1 MYLMAL
7 ILVGGFLIAFLICSP
22 IIDDLFG
29 CVLGV
34 ISSMLAIVLLFF
46 CIWSLVTYCVK
57 EEDPLSNAVVEM
69 YLENNE
75 ISDIADSADITVLE
89 VIRILR
95 ENGFEVKR

>member
-1 MYLMAL
+1 MRQ
-7 ILVGGFLIAFLICSP
+7 ILFILGFMLLVAFLVCGP
-22 IIDDLFG
+22 IINDLFG
-29 CVLGV
+29 SVIGI

-46 CIWSLVTYCVK
+46 CIWSLVMDCVK
-57 EEDPLSNAVVEM
+57 EEDSLDNAVVEM

-75 ISDIADSADITVLE
+75 ISDIADSADITVLD

>member
-1 MYLMAL
+1 MYLIAL
-7 ILVGGFLIAFLICSP
+7 ILVGGFFIVFL
-22 IIDDLFG
+22 
-29 CVLGV
+29 VL
-34 ISSMLAIVLLFF
+34 
-46 CIWSLVTYCVK
+46 
-57 EEDPLSNAVVEM
+57 DPLRGSLLMSVQVRILAMLLGAIMIFGMLGLVHMCTKMESLDNAVVEM